1 VSKFWCVKI
10 MAIVALLNLTGCGD
24 NGVTELQQW
33 MESVTKE
40 TRVVV
45 AKVSEPKVYV
55 PVIYSGKTDLDPFNP
70 AKLLVAL
77 ARMKAE
83 SNNGLR
89 PDMERRKEV
98 LEAYSL
104 DELKMVGVI
113 ERSTARHALIQVDK
127 SVFQAK
133 VGNYI
138 GPNFGLITKITDT
151 NLELKEIVQDAA
163 GEWIERK
170 ATLELQ
176 ETKK

>member
-1 VSKFWCVKI
+1 
-10 MAIVALLNLTGCGD
+10 M
-24 NGVTELQQW
+24 
-33 MESVTKE
+33 
-40 TRVVV
+40 
-45 AKVSEPKVYV
+45 YV
-55 PVIYSGKTDLDPFNP
+55 PVIYSGKVDLDPFNS

-138 GPNFGLITKITDT
+138 GPNFGLITKITDS

>member
-1 VSKFWCVKI
+1 MSKFWCAKI
-10 MAIVALLNLTGCGD
+10 MAVVTLLTLAGCGD
-24 NGVTELQQW
+24 NGVAELQQW
-33 MESVTKE
+33 MESVKKE
-40 TRVVV
+40 THVVV
-45 AKVSEPKVYV
+45 SKVSEPKVYV
-55 PVIYSGKTDLDPFNP
+55 PVIYAGKSDLDPFNP

-98 LEAYSL
+98 LEGYSL

-138 GPNFGLITKITDT
+138 GPNFGLITKITDS

>member
-33 MESVTKE
+33 MESVKKE

-55 PVIYSGKTDLDPFNP
+55 PVIYSGKADLDPFNS

>member
-1 VSKFWCVKI
+1 MKNFWQKNLFF
-10 MAIVALLNLTGCGD
+10 LLPLFVLAGCGD

-33 MESVTKE
+33 MESVKKT
-40 TRVVV
+40 TRVSV
-45 AKVSEPKVYV
+45 AKLNEPKVFV
-55 PVIYSGKTDLDPFNP
+55 PVGYAGKVELDPFNP

-83 SNNGLR
+83 SSTGMR
-89 PDMERRKEV
+89 PDTERRKEV

-104 DELKMVGVI
+104 DEVKMVGVI
-113 ERSTARHALIQVDK
+113 ERASMRHALVQVDK

-138 GPNFGLITKITDT
+138 GQNFGVITKISDSSI
-151 NLELKEIVQDAA
+151 EIKEIVQDAA
-163 GEWIERK
+163 GEWTERK

>member
-1 VSKFWCVKI
+1 
-10 MAIVALLNLTGCGD
+10 MAIVALLTLTGCGD

-33 MESVTKE
+33 MESVKKE

-55 PVIYSGKTDLDPFNP
+55 PVIYAGKVDLDPFNS

-138 GPNFGLITKITDT
+138 GPNFGLITKITDS

>member
-1 VSKFWCVKI
+1 VRKIWCAYLI
-10 MAIVALLNLTGCGD
+10 SLSSILMLTGCGD
-24 NGVTELQQW
+24 NGLTELQQW
-33 MESVTKE
+33 MESVKKE

-55 PVIYSGKTDLDPFNP
+55 PVIYAGKSELDPFNP

-98 LEAYSL
+98 LEGYSL

-138 GPNFGLITKITDT
+138 GPNFGLITKITDS

>member
-1 VSKFWCVKI
+1 S
-10 MAIVALLNLTGCGD
+10 
-24 NGVTELQQW
+24 
-33 MESVTKE
+33 
-40 TRVVV
+40 
-45 AKVSEPKVYV
+45 
-55 PVIYSGKTDLDPFNP
+55 

-138 GPNFGLITKITDT
+138 GPNFGLITKITDS

>member
-1 VSKFWCVKI
+1 MSKFWCAKI
-10 MAIVALLNLTGCGD
+10 ISLSSLLMLTGCGD

-33 MESVTKE
+33 MESVKKE
-40 TRVVV
+40 THVVV

-55 PVIYSGKTDLDPFNP
+55 PVIYTGKADLDPFNP

-113 ERSTARHALIQVDK
+113 ERATARHALIQVDK

-138 GPNFGLITKITDT
+138 GPNFGLITKITDS